1 MMSYNGDL
9 VKEMKER
16 EWMLLERYLLYH
28 SNIIHHAILTDL
40 HSQTDDTKTTSC
52 IPFLLQ

>member
-16 EWMLLERYLLYH
+16 EWMLSERYLLYH